1 MDKNNKQYYIDVLL
15 EIKEKAGEI
24 EAQWSGKESGKQEEN
39 AHISHEIIEKINEI
53 LDLIGTLN

>member
-1 MDKNNKQYYIDVLL
+1 VLL

-24 EAQWSGKESGKQEEN
+24 EAQWSGEENGIKEEN